1 LKSDVGIFAAT
12 VVANVALPVKHG
24 QSSAWLRVAC
34 QGFAG
39 CPFQAAHCI
48 AHDTISTAKIA
59 ILLQCEQ
66 RPQSICCALLRSC
79 FSRLRARF
87 RRTIQPRSFLV
98 LNCKRMDDWGMF
110 PLLISRVC
118 SSKGQPHV
126 TPRQANLC
134 IVLLRPSK
142 AQVEEP
148 ELL

>member
-1 LKSDVGIFAAT
+1 MV
-12 VVANVALPVKHG
+12 
-24 QSSAWLRVAC
+24 R
-34 QGFAG
+34 
-39 CPFQAAHCI
+39 AAHGCVWRVKGLLD
-48 AHDTISTAKIA
+48 ALFTLPTVSLTIHFP
-59 ILLQCEQ
+59 LQKSPSFCSANSD
-66 RPQSICCALLRSC
+66 RRACCALLHSC
-79 FSRLRARF
+79 FSRLRARY

-118 SSKGQPHV
+118 SSNGQPHV

>member
-1 LKSDVGIFAAT
+1 M
-12 VVANVALPVKHG
+12 
-24 QSSAWLRVAC
+24 SAFLLRQWSQMSHNLSNMVR
-34 QGFAG
+34 
-39 CPFQAAHCI
+39 AAHGCVWRV
-48 AHDTISTAKIA
+48 KG
-59 ILLQCEQ
+59 LLQRCPLYRSRYTCHCKKCQ
-66 RPQSICCALLRSC
+66 KSPSFCSRATKRDGRACCALLHSC
-79 FSRLRARF
+79 FSQLRTRF

-98 LNCKRMDDWGMF
+98 LNCKRMDDWGVF

-118 SSKGQPHV
+118 SNKGQPHV